1 MIQEYLSRLPDELG
15 ELKLPAATGRALWDG
30 LPDGVRGALI
40 RRGEEYLGWR
50 WPVMTCGDY
59 LTFSRTGDRSRYEN
73 KCHPRQQALCALA
86 LAECAEHRGRFL
98 DELIDGIW
106 FVCEES
112 GWQLP
117 AHNLYIRD
125 TPALPLPDRDRPV
138 PDLFACETA
147 ANLSLIRALLGPE
160 LEERAPR
167 LCRRILREVD
177 ARVVAPYLREH
188 FWWMGNGDEPVN
200 NWTSWCTQNV
210 LLAVFT
216 SGYGQDVKHRVV
228 EQAAYSLDCFLNG
241 YGPDG
246 CCEEGAEYYHHA
258 GITLWGALE
267 VLDRVSGDVFAP
279 LFREEKLRNLAA
291 YIVNVHVDGDYYLNY
306 ADCMPRAG
314 LRGAGEY
321 LFGRR
326 TQNPGL
332 CALAAADVQRRES
345 RDLPDSKSLFER
357 LLDALYAGELAVPA
371 PPVPP
376 AEEVFYPSTG
386 LWIARDKTW
395 CVSLRSGHNGVSHG
409 HCDAGSLIVYCKGQP
424 LLIDVGVETYSART
438 FSPERF
444 SIWTMRSD
452 WHNLPT
458 IGGRVQ
464 GDGKGYAPDGVRQWG
479 DGVTSGIELELAP
492 AYPGGGFSYTR
503 RVTLERGGKGL
514 TVTDHYEG
522 SEEAVLSLLFARQ
535 PAWHDSTL
543 ETAAGSIRLDGA
555 CEEPVVE
562 AVPIEDA
569 HLRRDWPDTLY
580 RALVTVQGTLKME
593 FLP

>member
-1 MIQEYLSRLPDELG
+1 MIQEYLCRLPDHLG
-15 ELKLPAATGRALWDG
+15 ELKLPAANHRAVWDG
-30 LPDGVRGALI
+30 LPEGVRTALI

-59 LTFSRTGDRSRYEN
+59 LTFSRTGDRSRYEQ
-73 KCHPRQQALCALA
+73 KCNPRQQALCALA

-98 DELIDGIW
+98 DDLIDGIW

-117 AHNLYIRD
+117 AHNTYIRD
-125 TPALPLPDRDRPV
+125 TPTLPLPDTTRPV
-138 PDLFACETA
+138 PDLFACESA
-147 ANLSLIRALLGPE
+147 ANLSLIRALLGEE
-160 LEERAPR
+160 LEAAAPG
-167 LCRRILREVD
+167 LCRRVRREVD
-177 ARVVAPYLREH
+177 TRVVAPYLREH

-210 LLAVFT
+210 LLAAFT
-216 SGYGQDVKHRVV
+216 SGYEQDVKRRVV
-228 EQAAYSLDCFLNG
+228 KQAAYSLDCFLNS

-267 VLDRVSGDVFAP
+267 VLDRVSGGVFAP
-279 LFREEKLRNLAA
+279 LFREEKLRNIAA

-306 ADCMPRAG
+306 ADCMPKAG
-314 LRGAGEY
+314 LRGAEEY
-321 LFGRR
+321 LFGQR
-326 TQNPGL
+326 TQAPGL
-332 CALAAADVQRRES
+332 CALAAADVSRRES

-357 LLDALYAGELAVPA
+357 LLDALYARELAVPA

-376 AEEVFYPSTG
+376 AAEVFYPSTG
-386 LWIARDKTW
+386 LWIARDEIW
-395 CVSLRSGHNGVSHG
+395 CVSLRAGHNGVSHG
-409 HCDAGSLIVYCKGQP
+409 HCDAGSLIVYRRGRP
-424 LLIDVGVETYSART
+424 LLIDVGVETYSAKT

-464 GDGKGYAPDGVRQWG
+464 GDGKQYAPAGVKQYRDGNTPV
-479 DGVTSGIELELAP
+479 IELELSP

-503 RVTLERGGKGL
+503 RVTLERGKSL
-514 TVTDHYEG
+514 TVTDRYQG
-522 SEEAVLSLLFARQ
+522 GEEAVLSLIFAQR
-535 PAWHDSTL
+535 PVWRGGVL
-543 ETAAGSIRLDGA
+543 ETSVGSIRLEGA
-555 CEEPVVE
+555 AEAAVE
-562 AVPIEDA
+562 AVPIQDP
-569 HLRRDWPDTLY
+569 HLRRCWPDTLY
-580 RALVTVQGTLKME
+580 RVLVPVQGELRLE

>member
-1 MIQEYLSRLPDELG
+1 MIQEYLCRLPDRLG
-15 ELKLPAATGRALWDG
+15 DLKLPAASDRAVWDN
-30 LPDGVRGALI
+30 LPQGVREALI
-40 RRGEEYLGWR
+40 RRGEEYLGWH

-59 LTFSRTGDRSRYEN
+59 LTFSRTGDRSRYEQ
-73 KCHPRQQALCALA
+73 KCHPRQQALCTLA
-86 LAECAEHRGRFL
+86 LAECAEHQGRFL
-98 DELIDGIW
+98 DDLIDGIW

-117 AHNLYIRD
+117 AHNTYIRD
-125 TPALPLPDRDRPV
+125 TPTLPLPDTARPV
-138 PDLFACETA
+138 PDLFACESA
-147 ANLSLIRALLGPE
+147 ANLSLIRVLLGEE
-160 LEERAPR
+160 LEAAAPG
-167 LCRRILREVD
+167 LCRRVRREVD

-210 LLAVFT
+210 LLAVFAT
-216 SGYGQDVKHRVV
+216 GYDQDVKHRVA

-267 VLDRVSGDVFAP
+267 VLDQVSGGVFAP
-279 LFREEKLRNLAA
+279 LFREEKLRSLAS

-306 ADCMPRAG
+306 ADCMPKAG
-314 LRGAGEY
+314 LRGVGEY

-326 TQNPGL
+326 TGAPGL
-332 CALAAADVQRRES
+332 CALAAADVSRRES

-357 LLDALYAGELAVPA
+357 LLDALYARELSVPV

-376 AEEVFYPSTG
+376 AEDVFYPSTG
-386 LWIARDKTW
+386 LWIARDETW
-395 CVSLRSGHNGVSHG
+395 CASLRAGHNGVSHG
-409 HCDAGSLIVYCKGQP
+409 HCDAGSLIVYRKGQP
-424 LLIDVGVETYSART
+424 LLIDVGVETYSAKT

-464 GDGKGYAPDGVRQWG
+464 GDGKQYAPAGVKQYREG
-479 DGVTSGIELELAP
+479 NTSVIELELAP
-492 AYPGGGFSYTR
+492 AYPGSGFSYTR
-503 RVTLERGGKGL
+503 RAALERGKGL
-514 TVTDHYEG
+514 TVTDCYQGVEK
-522 SEEAVLSLLFARQ
+522 AVLSLMFARR
-535 PAWHDSTL
+535 PVWRGGVL
-543 ETAAGSIRLDGA
+543 ETPAGSIRLEGA
-555 CEEPVVE
+555 AEATVE
-562 AVPIEDA
+562 AVPIQDP
-569 HLRRDWPDTLY
+569 HLRRCWPDTLY
-580 RALVTVQGTLKME
+580 RVLVPVEGELRLE

>member
-1 MIQEYLSRLPDELG
+1 MVQEYLRQLPQFLG
-15 ELKLPAATGRALWDG
+15 ELELPKASGRAVWDG
-30 LPDGVRGALI
+30 LPEDVRTALI

-50 WPVMTCGDY
+50 WPVLTCGDY
-59 LTFSRTGDRSRYEN
+59 LTFSRTGDRSRYEQ

-86 LAECAEHRGRFL
+86 LAECAEHQGRFL
-98 DELIDGIW
+98 DDLIDGIW

-117 AHNLYIRD
+117 AHNTYIRD
-125 TPALPLPDRDRPV
+125 TPALPLPDTARPV
-138 PDLFACETA
+138 PDLFACESA
-147 ANLSLIRALLGPE
+147 ANLSLIRALLGEE
-160 LEERAPR
+160 LEEAAPG

-177 ARVVAPYLREH
+177 TRVVSPYLHGH
-188 FWWMGNGDEPVN
+188 FWWMGNGEEPMN

-210 LLAVFT
+210 LLSVFV
-216 SGYGQDVKHRVV
+216 SGYDQDVKRRVV
-228 EQAAYSLDCFLNG
+228 EQASYSLDCFLNG

-267 VLDRVSGDVFAP
+267 VLDRVSGGVFSP

-291 YIVNVHVDGDYYLNY
+291 YIVNVHVDGDYYLNF
-306 ADCMPRAG
+306 ADCLPTAG

-326 TQNPGL
+326 TGAPGL
-332 CALAAADVQRRES
+332 CELAAADVSRRKS

-357 LLDALYAGELAVPA
+357 LLDALCARAMSAPAV
-371 PPVPP
+371 PVPP

-386 LWIARDKTW
+386 LWIARDRTW
-395 CVSLRSGHNGVSHG
+395 CVALRAGHNGVSHG
-409 HCDAGSLIVYCKGQP
+409 HCDAGSLIVYRRGQP
-424 LLIDVGVETYSART
+424 LLIDVGVETYTAKT

-464 GDGKGYAPDGVRQWG
+464 GDGKQYAPAGVRRYREG
-479 DGVTSGIELELAP
+479 DASALELELAP

-503 RVTLERGGKGL
+503 RVVLTRGKGL
-514 TVTDHYEG
+514 TVTDFYQG
-522 SEEAVLSLLFARQ
+522 SEEAVLSLMFAQR
-535 PAWHDSTL
+535 PVWRDGVLT
-543 ETAAGSIRLDGA
+543 TPAGSIRIEGA
-555 CEEPVVE
+555 AGVTVE
-562 AVPIEDA
+562 TIPISDP
-569 HLRRDWPDTLY
+569 HLRRSWPDTLY
-580 RALVTVQGTLKME
+580 RALVPVKGELRLD

>member
-1 MIQEYLSRLPDELG
+1 MIQEYLCRLPDRLG
-15 ELKLPAATGRALWDG
+15 DLKLPAANHRVVWDG
-30 LPDGVRGALI
+30 LPEGVRTALI

-59 LTFSRTGDRSRYEN
+59 LTFSRTGDRSRYER

-98 DELIDGIW
+98 DDLIDGIW

-117 AHNLYIRD
+117 AHNSYVRD
-125 TPALPLPDRDRPV
+125 TKPLPLPDTARPV
-138 PDLFACETA
+138 PDLFACESA
-147 ANLSLIRALLGPE
+147 ANLSLIQALLGEE
-160 LEERAPR
+160 LEEQAPG
-167 LCRRILREVD
+167 LCQRIRREVD

-188 FWWMGNGDEPVN
+188 LWWMGNGHEPVN

-210 LLAVFT
+210 LLAVFA
-216 SGYGQDVKHRVV
+216 SGYDQDVKHRVV
-228 EQAAYSLDCFLNG
+228 KQAVYSLDCFLNG

-267 VLDRVSGDVFAP
+267 VLDQVSGGVFTP
-279 LFREEKLRNLAA
+279 LFREEKLRNLAS

-306 ADCMPRAG
+306 ADCMPKAG
-314 LRGAGEY
+314 LRGMGEY

-326 TQNPGL
+326 TQAPGL
-332 CALAAADVQRRES
+332 CALAAADVFRRES

-357 LLDALYAGELAVPA
+357 LLDALYARELAVPT

-386 LWIARDKTW
+386 LWIARDETW
-395 CVSLRSGHNGVSHG
+395 CVSLRAGHNGVSHG
-409 HCDAGSLIVYCKGQP
+409 HCDTGSLIVYRRGQP
-424 LLIDVGVETYSART
+424 LLIDVGVETYSAKT
-438 FSPERF
+438 FSPDRF

-464 GDGKGYAPDGVRQWG
+464 GDGKQYAPAGIKQYRDRNRSV
-479 DGVTSGIELELAP
+479 IELELSP

-503 RVTLERGGKGL
+503 RVALERGKGL
-514 TVTDHYEG
+514 TVTDRYQG
-522 SEEAVLSLLFARQ
+522 GEEAVLSLMFARR
-535 PAWHDSTL
+535 PVRRGDVL
-543 ETAAGSIRLDGA
+543 ETPAGSIRMEGA
-555 CEEPVVE
+555 AEASVE
-562 AVPIEDA
+562 AVPIQDP
-569 HLRRDWPDTLY
+569 HLRKSWPDTLY
-580 RALVTVQGTLKME
+580 RVLVPVQSELRLE